1 MRRARFALLAGV
13 LPLCGCVSGLLYT
26 HTFMPL
32 TTNFSETPVF
42 THKLETGESDVK
54 DLRIPWPVS
63 MDVKWHSNAI
73 GDIAKREGIDEIC
86 YADIEHLS
94 VFFAIW
100 RQDTVHVYGRAAKP
114 AAESTG
120 APAPEAA
127 HPAEPARKPATA
139 PENPP
144 KDRDH

>member
-1 MRRARFALLAGV
+1 MRRIRTTLLAGL
-13 LPLCGCVSGLLYT
+13 LPLCGCLNGLIYT
-26 HTFMPL
+26 HTFTPL
-32 TTNFSETPVF
+32 STNFDKTPVY

-63 MDVKWHSNAI
+63 MDIKWHSNAI

-94 VFFAIW
+94 IFFAIW
-100 RQDTVHVYGRAAKP
+100 RQDTVHVYGRAKKPEPEPAGAAGSPP
-114 AAESTG
+114 AA
-120 APAPEAA
+120 APASES
-127 HPAEPARKPATA
+127 KPA

-144 KDRDH
+144 KDKDH

>member
-1 MRRARFALLAGV
+1 MRLARTAILAAL

-26 HTFMPL
+26 HTYMPL
-32 TTNFSETPVF
+32 TINFNETPVF

-63 MDVKWHSNAI
+63 MDIKWHSNAI

-114 AAESTG
+114 AAEPAG
-120 APAPEAA
+120 APAPDAA
-127 HPAEPARKPATA
+127 HPAEPGKA

-144 KDRDH
+144 KDKDH